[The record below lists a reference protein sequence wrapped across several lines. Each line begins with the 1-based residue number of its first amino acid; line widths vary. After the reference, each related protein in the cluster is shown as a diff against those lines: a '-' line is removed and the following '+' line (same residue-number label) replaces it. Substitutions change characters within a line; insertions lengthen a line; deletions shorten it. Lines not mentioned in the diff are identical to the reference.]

1 MLCLTV
7 IVFENY
13 MGLAN
18 VQNLEAQLEALQAAL
33 LRDEAQSVRLCEEN
47 EERLHT
53 ITDQNL
59 VSRVLFYFSI
69 IAHLLY
75 QANG

>member
-1 MLCLTV
+1 VLCLTV
-7 IVFENY
+7 IVSENY

-47 EERLHT
+47 EERLRT

-59 VSRVLFYFSI
+59 VSRVLFCFLI
-69 IAHLLY
+69 IAQLLY
-75 QANG
+75 QASS

>member
-13 MGLAN
+13 IGLAN

-47 EERLHT
+47 EDRLRT

-59 VSRVLFYFSI
+59 VSRVLFCFLIS
-69 IAHLLY
+69 AQFLY
-75 QANG
+75 LASG